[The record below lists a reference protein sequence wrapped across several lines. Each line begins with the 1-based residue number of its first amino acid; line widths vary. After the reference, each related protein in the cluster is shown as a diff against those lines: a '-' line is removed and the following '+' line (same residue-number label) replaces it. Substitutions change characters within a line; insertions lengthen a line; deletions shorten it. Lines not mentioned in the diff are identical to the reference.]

1 MSGADSAV
9 SAVQDGEKAA
19 SDKVDKAS
27 DKVQDVQDDVDKGMG
42 AAKGI
47 MDAVGLSS
55 TYEDTQKV
63 VKDVNDK
70 VNNARAIVKDA
81 QKMANQAMEDLT
93 FAKNLLSDIKSDI
106 TDAVADICAE
116 VADIGDGNIPE
127 MIDAAKKIVDLV
139 TNGITKYGKAY
150 DDVMKKKDSY
160 EKSVKETESAFQN
173 F

>member
-1 MSGADSAV
+1 MPGADSAV
-9 SAVQDGEKAA
+9 GAI
-19 SDKVDKAS
+19 
-27 DKVQDVQDDVDKGMG
+27 QDDVNKGMG

-63 VKDVNDK
+63 VKEVNDK
-70 VNNARAIVKDA
+70 VNKSRAIVKDA
-81 QKMANQAMEDLT
+81 QKTANQAMEDLA

-106 TDAVADICAE
+106 TEAVSEICAE
-116 VADIGDGNIPE
+116 AEAIGDGDIPT
-127 MIDAAKKIVDLV
+127 MIQVGTKIVDLV
-139 TNGITKYGKAY
+139 SNGISKYGKAY

-160 EKSVKETESAFQN
+160 EKAVKETEAAFQN